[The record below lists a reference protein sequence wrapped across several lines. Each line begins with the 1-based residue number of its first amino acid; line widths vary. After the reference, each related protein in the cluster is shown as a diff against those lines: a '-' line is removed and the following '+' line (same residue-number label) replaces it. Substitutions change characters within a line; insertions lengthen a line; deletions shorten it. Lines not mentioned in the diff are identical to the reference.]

1 MTHPFFVDTILI
13 LQIGGKKMLKLK
25 IEEYLMNQTEFFSF
39 NSPSTNFT
47 AGHISEIFEV
57 RRNTVS
63 HYLNELVAENK
74 VIKIK
79 SRPVYFLHKGIFES
93 AFFPVSSMEF
103 SNLEDLKNN
112 ENFSEEKRDIFSIA
126 IGFEGSL
133 KEPIEKIKTAA
144 HYPLL
149 GLPCIVLG
157 TTGSGKS
164 FLAKLMHQYS
174 IDNSIIEVDAPFVSF
189 NCAQYAD
196 NPELLTSNLFGYKKD
211 SFTGANK
218 DKDGAFVEADGGYL
232 FLDEVHR
239 LSPEGQ
245 EKLFT
250 YLDQHKIYPLGETG
264 EGKEVSVRLIFA
276 TTESLESNFLKTFLR
291 RIPIQITLPNLNQRN
306 TYELKELI
314 IHFFIEEAK
323 QIRRTI
329 LVTRSVYEL
338 LLNFEYSGNVGE
350 LEGVIKYAVAT
361 AYSKNLLLRKI
372 RLSVAELPQNLV
384 KNSKSIK
391 YNLHSEDIEI
401 EIDPN
406 KSLISY
412 SDFFYRKEN
421 NLTIFFDSIVT
432 TCNDFF
438 EEKIDQSTSEEMI
451 VKKIENFFDV
461 LIFSDSSLGNI
472 PFYNYIF
479 SGVREVLD
487 YFEEKNRI
495 RFNGDSL
502 YAISYYL
509 FYKHSIEIFSKSK
522 AEKSID
528 KFIMYL
534 RNEKAEIYKFA
545 DSILSVLERKTDVP
559 VNHFDQIVFTLYL
572 DRMVQKKTSNYA
584 RAIIVAHGYSTASS
598 IANVVN
604 RLLDMPIFEAFDMPI
619 DSTVADIFSEIN
631 NYLSDVDTNDGIVI
645 LFDMGSLEKLADLIY
660 NRLTSPVIL
669 MNNVS
674 TQLALFVGEQIQQH
688 ADFKS
693 IIETIKKNNKDH
705 YQLILPMKKNKK
717 AIITTCMTGIGTAIK
732 IQNLLEKCFAPISS
746 IENYEIVPCDFHSLR
761 ESGKNNYVFE
771 NYDVQAIIGTE
782 DPNIEQLIYISLNE
796 MMSGKGVYTLNKIFA
811 HSLSEEDLEKMNEE
825 IVQNFSIER
834 VIESVTILDSKT
846 ALKNVSTGIKNYEIV
861 SQKRLTNSKKM
872 YLNVHICCLIER
884 LIRNTPI
891 TSYLVDEQNEKITPQ
906 LLSNI
911 KVSLASIEEIYNI
924 SIPAIELNYIADIIT
939 AEEDLQ
945 NTEEF

>member
-1 MTHPFFVDTILI
+1 
-13 LQIGGKKMLKLK
+13 
-25 IEEYLMNQTEFFSF
+25 MNQTEFFSF
-39 NSPSTNFT
+39 NSPSTNFS

-93 AFFPVSSMEF
+93 AFFPVSSKEF
-103 SNLEDLKNN
+103 ANLEELKNA
-112 ENFSEEKRDIFSIA
+112 ESFSEKKRDIFSIA

-133 KEPIEKIKTAA
+133 KEPIEKMKTAA
-144 HYPLL
+144 HYPLT
-149 GLPCIVLG
+149 GLPCIILG
-157 TTGSGKS
+157 PTGSGKS

-174 IDNSIIEVDAPFVSF
+174 VDNNIIEVDAPFISF

-211 SFTGANK
+211 SFTGATK
-218 DKDGAFVEADGGYL
+218 DKNGAFVEADGGYL

-264 EGKEVSVRLIFA
+264 EGKEVSVRLVFA
-276 TTESLESNFLKTFLR
+276 TTESLENNFLKTFLR
-291 RIPIQITLPNLNQRN
+291 RIPIQINLPNLNQKN

-314 IHFFIEEAK
+314 IHFFIREAR
-323 QIRRTI
+323 QIKRTI
-329 LVTRSVYEL
+329 FVTRSVYEL

-350 LEGVIKYAVAT
+350 LEAIVKYAVAT
-361 AYSKNLLLRKI
+361 AYSKNLLMRKI
-372 RLSVAELPQNLV
+372 RLSVAELPQILV
-384 KNSKSIK
+384 KNNKTKK
-391 YNLHSEDIEI
+391 YNLHSEETEI

-406 KSLISY
+406 KSLVSY
-412 SDFFYRKEN
+412 IDLFYEKES
-421 NLTIFFDSIVT
+421 NLTIFFDSIVSI
-432 TCNDFF
+432 CDDYF
-438 EEKIDQSTSEEMI
+438 EEKIDQATSEKMI

-461 LIFSDSSLGNI
+461 LIFPDKSLGNI

-502 YAISYYL
+502 YAISHYL
-509 FYKHSIEIFSKSK
+509 FYKHSIEIFSQSK
-522 AEKSID
+522 TEKSID
-528 KFIMYL
+528 RFLILLK
-534 RNEKAEIYKFA
+534 NEKSEIYQFA
-545 DSILSVLERKTDVP
+545 VSILSVLERKTDVT
-559 VNHFDQIVFTLYL
+559 VNNFDQIIFTLYL
-572 DRMVQKKTSNYA
+572 DRIIQKKVSNYA
-584 RAIIVAHGYSTASS
+584 QAIIVAHGYSTASS
-598 IANVVN
+598 IANVAN
-604 RLLDMPIFEAFDMPI
+604 RLLDIPIFEAFDMPI

-631 NYLSDVDTNDGIVI
+631 NYLSDVDTNDGVVI

-674 TQLALFVGEQIQQH
+674 TQLALFVGEQILQH
-688 ADFKS
+688 SDFKT
-693 IIETIKKNNKDH
+693 IIETIKENNKDR
-705 YQLILPMKKNKK
+705 YQLILPKKKNKK
-717 AIITTCMTGIGTAIK
+717 AIVTTCMTGIGTAIK
-732 IQNLLEKCFAPISS
+732 IQNLLEKCFSPISS
-746 IENYEIVPCDFHSLR
+746 IENYEIIPCDFHSLKK
-761 ESGKNNYVFE
+761 SGKKNNVFE

-782 DPNIEQLIYISLNE
+782 DPNIEGLIYISLNE
-796 MMSGKGVYTLNKIFA
+796 MMSGKGVYILNKIFA
-811 HSLSEEDLEKMNEE
+811 HSLSEEDLDKMNEE
-825 IVQNFSIER
+825 IVQNFSTER

-846 ALKNVSTGIKNYEIV
+846 ALKNVSNSIKNYEII

-872 YLNVHICCLIER
+872 YLYVHICCLIER

-891 TSYLVDEQNEKITPQ
+891 TSYLLDEQNEKITTQ

-911 KVSLASIEEIYNI
+911 RVSLASIEEIYNI
-924 SIPAIELNYIADIIT
+924 SIPTIELNYIADIIA
-939 AEEDLQ
+939 AEEDTK
-945 NTEEF
+945 NIEEF